1 MKKCDAEV
9 MAVSLWMW
17 IWKLPKRRVWQL
29 VLRGKHLRS
38 CSFQIALNER
48 GDVFGWLRLELREE

>member
-1 MKKCDAEV
+1 